1 MIKKFRGM
9 RDSLSIKIKNAIHEV
24 FMSVPQLDNTKPQ
37 QIFIWK
43 KLPAVKES
51 YNKLFQPM
59 SKEKNLTYMDYIIGK
74 VWDDPKNDSQIQ
86 IAWAISIAKFYLN
99 PNNNCVRIGEDSIK
113 ESLEKNLVSILFS
126 NEILRNITKFSN
138 KIFKI
143 ILNNSGTFEN
153 TSEESDENNES
164 PSTTPRTPPLPRTP
178 PPRISPPPR
187 TSPPP
192 LPRTSVNKRKKIR
205 NFEITE
211 EIMEEITFPP
221 LDVIRKRAEKRAEQ
235 NLKKRPLE
243 EVEEEEEDDDDDYN
257 YKESDD
263 DEVSEHHSDEENNS
277 EHSEIN

>member
-1 MIKKFRGM
+1 MVEKFRGM
-9 RDSLSIKIKNAIHEV
+9 RGSLSIKIKNAIHEV
-24 FMSVPQLDNTKPQ
+24 FMSVPQLDNTKLQ

-138 KIFKI
+138 KIFKT

-153 TSEESDENNES
+153 TLEESDENNEL
-164 PSTTPRTPPLPRTP
+164 PS
-178 PPRISPPPR
+178 SG
-187 TSPPP
+187 
-192 LPRTSVNKRKKIR
+192 
-205 NFEITE
+205 NF
-211 EIMEEITFPP
+211 F
-221 LDVIRKRAEKRAEQ
+221 
-235 NLKKRPLE
+235 
-243 EVEEEEEDDDDDYN
+243 
-257 YKESDD
+257 
-263 DEVSEHHSDEENNS
+263 
-277 EHSEIN
+277 